1 MRIISGRFGGRSIRT
16 TAGPGYR
23 PATGRVRES
32 LFSILESR
40 GVDWSETR
48 VIDIFAGSGSL
59 GIECLSRGAVQAW
72 FVEKSSKAAALIR
85 RNLKDLGAGRS
96 EFEVIAKDLFTFLAS
111 PPQVRFQLAFIDPPY
126 GKDLLK
132 PALDKLLETGLLDDE
147 ALICAEVEK
156 SVDLTTMQGTRTVTL
171 ELLRDKT
178 YGQTRI
184 YLWKTT
190 RNA

>member
-1 MRIISGRFGGRSIRT
+1 MRIISGRFKGRVIRT
-16 TAGPGYR
+16 TSGPGYR

-32 LFSILESR
+32 LFSILEAR
-40 GVDWSETR
+40 GVAWAETR

-72 FVEKSSKAAALIR
+72 FVEKSPKAAALIR
-85 RNLKDLGAGRS
+85 SNLQTLGARRA
-96 EFEVIAKDLFTFLAS
+96 EYEVVARDLFTFLAS
-111 PPQVRFQLAFIDPPY
+111 PPPVRFQLAFIDPPY
-126 GKDLLK
+126 GRDLLK
-132 PALDKLLETGLLDDE
+132 PALDRLLETGLLDDE

-156 SVDLTTMQGTRTVTL
+156 SVDLTALSGTRAVELT
-171 ELLRDKT
+171 LLRDKT

>member
-1 MRIISGRFGGRSIRT
+1 MRIISGRFGGRVLRT
-16 TAGPGYR
+16 TSGPGYR

-32 LFSILESR
+32 LFSMLEAR
-40 GVDWSETR
+40 GICWSETR

-59 GIECLSRGAVQAW
+59 GIECLSRGAPQAW
-72 FVEKSSKAAALIR
+72 FVEKSPRAAGLIR
-85 RNLKDLGAGRS
+85 RNLQELGARS
-96 EFEVIAKDLFTFLAS
+96 SEYEVVTRDLFTFLAS
-111 PPQVRFQLAFIDPPY
+111 PPSVRFQLAFLDPPY
-126 GKDLLK
+126 GRNLLK
-132 PALDKLLETGLLDDE
+132 PAVDRLLETGLVNDD

-156 SVDLTTMQGTRTVTL
+156 SVEPIIPKETGTVQL
-171 ELLRDKT
+171 ELLRDKI